1 MLRDGQGRRIRIDD
15 PRLDPLWE
23 ACARL
28 KTPVFIHAADPRRFW
43 QPADRF
49 NERWLELMEV
59 PGRRRH
65 AFRAMYGLELP
76 DEALRKLYYR
86 NALRLIPGLDATQ
99 FPR

>member
-1 MLRDGQGRRIRIDD
+1 MGSLRAAEDAGVHSRRR
-15 PRLDPLWE
+15 P
-23 ACARL
+23 
-28 KTPVFIHAADPRRFW
+28 AAVW

-86 NALRLIPGLDATQ
+86 NALRLIPGLDATP